1 MLSGIWPEW
10 EIVREIGA
18 GSQGAVYMVRRS
30 GGGDGPDDYAA
41 VKVIPISREGTG
53 ARGQSGDVRGH
64 WEEPTESGCPAEAV
78 HSVAEA
84 KTMEQLK
91 GHPNI
96 VELQDWRVARDD
108 ETGDLFMLL
117 RMELLLP
124 LEEYL
129 GFDVVGLGADI
140 CAALSALHDRKLCHL
155 DVKPGNIFV
164 TREGAFKLGDFGT
177 ARNVFDMGKGD
188 YPLGTLHYAAPEML
202 RARRRYCSDV
212 DAVRADVFSLGMVL
226 FELSM
231 WKEYGRECHGPG
243 DNALDREEWFT
254 SQREYEAK
262 NLNLYAHVLHTR
274 GVVKVDNRDE
284 AGETSLKDVIRRAI
298 SDAVTRYDSAD
309 ALREALLSADRMESE
324 GSWGGNAPKDE
335 KAESDPSP
343 SELLDRFI
351 HRDARATLLIKYQ
364 SGVHVPFTGNDCVD
378 SPTGV
383 RLAYAGHEPPE
394 RICVNGNEVIFAP
407 VDGFVDLSFIQIF
420 RDCTWPLRYN
430 IEARYP
436 DGGVFQWHLEP
447 GAPARHWEWFKRPD
461 WT

>member
-1 MLSGIWPEW
+1 MLSGTWPEW

-30 GGGDGPDDYAA
+30 GGGDGSDDYAA
-41 VKVIPISREGTG
+41 VKVIPIPKEGAG
-53 ARGQSGDVRGH
+53 ARGQSGDIHGH
-64 WEEPTESGCPAEAV
+64 WEEPPEPGCPAGAGR
-78 HSVAEA
+78 SVAEA
-84 KTMEQLK
+84 RTMEQLK

-108 ETGDLFMLL
+108 ETGNLFMLL

-129 GFDVVGLGADI
+129 GFDVVGLGADM
-140 CAALSALHDRKLCHL
+140 CAALSALHARKLYHL

-164 TREGAFKLGDFGT
+164 TRDGAFKLGDFGT
-177 ARNVFDMGKGD
+177 ARDVFDLGKGD

-202 RARRRYCSDV
+202 SARRRFCSDA
-212 DAVRADVFSLGMVL
+212 DAVRSDVFSLGMVL
-226 FELSM
+226 FELSI
-231 WKEYGRECHGPG
+231 WKEYGRDCHGPG
-243 DNALDREEWFT
+243 ENALDREEWFA
-254 SQREYEAK
+254 SQRESEAQ
-262 NLNLYAHVLHTR
+262 NLNLYGHVLHTR
-274 GVVKVDNRDE
+274 GVVKVDDRDE

-309 ALREALLSADRMESE
+309 ALREALLSADGMDDK
-324 GSWGGNAPKDE
+324 GPGGIAPGAVNDGD
-335 KAESDPSP
+335 APGP

-351 HRDARATLLIKYQ
+351 HRDARSTLLLKYQ
-364 SGVHVPFTGNDCVD
+364 SGAHIPFAGNPCVD
-378 SPTGV
+378 LPTGV

-407 VDGFVDLSFIQIF
+407 RDGFVDLSFIQIY
-420 RDCTWPLRYN
+420 RDCTWPMQYD

-436 DGGVFQWHLEP
+436 GGGAFRWHLVP